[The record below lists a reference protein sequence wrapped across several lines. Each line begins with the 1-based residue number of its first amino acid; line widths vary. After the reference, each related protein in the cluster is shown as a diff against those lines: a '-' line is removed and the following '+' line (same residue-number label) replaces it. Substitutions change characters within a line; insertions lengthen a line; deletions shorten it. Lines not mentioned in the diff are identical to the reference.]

1 MNFDLKKFTDFGNI
15 NMNMNTSTISD
26 AFKNPGSGINTS
38 SIRTPSPD
46 DLTTIFTDIKVAGME
61 FLESMASG
69 AKKSTLGASFM
80 ENASQIIG
88 LAVLILGFVLYIQ
101 IQVGNEEAS
110 GGRRENK
117 YATSIVDEIDLEK
130 PSNKVVKRVNI
141 ELFTQKEG
149 LGTGKPVN
157 PHESPEL
164 AKRSPKSGTASIAS
178 LGSTIEETIKGAIG
192 KTIPNGPSGMK
203 RKELKQKA
211 AECKSSDTF
220 CKTNHADLQK
230 VCSNIKNQDRC
241 AEKCCCGWV
250 KFTSN
255 DAESDKPGSG
265 VMHSLG
271 ISPDGKCVAGNDEGP
286 ELMLGRDID
295 YYYYMGE
302 CMKGICKPKG
312 T

>member
-1 MNFDLKKFTDFGNI
+1 MNFDFKKITDFGKI
-15 NMNMNTSTISD
+15 NMDNVSD
-26 AFKNPGSGINTS
+26 TFKNPGSGINAS

-46 DLTTIFTDIKVAGME
+46 DLTTIFTDIKVAAME
-61 FLESMASG
+61 FLESMISG

-88 LAVLILGFVLYIQ
+88 LAVVILGFVLYIQ
-101 IQVGNEEAS
+101 IQVGNEQAE

-117 YATSIVDEIDLEK
+117 YATSIVDDIDVDK
-130 PSNKVVKRVNI
+130 PSNKISKKINI
-141 ELFTQKEG
+141 ELFTPKG
-149 LGTGKPVN
+149 DNDGGGKSVN
-157 PHESPEL
+157 PHEPPEL
-164 AKRSPKSGTASIAS
+164 ARRSPKSGTASISS
-178 LGSTIEETIKGAIG
+178 LGSTIEETVKTAIG
-192 KTIPNGPSGMK
+192 KTIPNGPSDLL

-211 AECKSSDTF
+211 ADCKTSDTF

-250 KFTSN
+250 KFTN
-255 DAESDKPGSG
+255 EGVESDKPGSG

-286 ELMLGRDID
+286 ALVLGRDID

>member
-1 MNFDLKKFTDFGNI
+1 MNFDFKKITDFGKI
-15 NMNMNTSTISD
+15 NMDNLSD
-26 AFKNPGSGINTS
+26 TFKNPGSGINAS

-46 DLTTIFTDIKVAGME
+46 DLTTIFTDIKVAAME
-61 FLESMASG
+61 FLESMISG
-69 AKKSTLGASFM
+69 AKKSTLGSSFM

-88 LAVLILGFVLYIQ
+88 LAVVILGFVLYIQ
-101 IQVGNEEAS
+101 IQVGNEQAE

-117 YATSIVDEIDLEK
+117 YATSIVDDIDVDK
-130 PSNKVVKRVNI
+130 PSNKISKKINI
-141 ELFTQKEG
+141 ELFTPKG
-149 LGTGKPVN
+149 DNDGGGKSVN
-157 PHESPEL
+157 PHEPPEL
-164 AKRSPKSGTASIAS
+164 ARRSPKSGTASISS
-178 LGSTIEETIKGAIG
+178 LGSTIEETVKTAIG
-192 KTIPNGPSGMK
+192 KTIPNGPSELL

-211 AECKSSDTF
+211 ADCKTSDTF

-250 KFTSN
+250 KFTN
-255 DAESDKPGSG
+255 EGAESDKPGSG

-286 ELMLGRDID
+286 ALVLGRDID